1 MLLTSPGRFVVRN
14 AGEDDGPRLLELMGG
29 STDANGVRWSVEP
42 GLDPFAALRAESDG
56 WTVAL
61 AEDDAGRVLG
71 FVSVASRA
79 VFVGGVPRRTCYVT
93 NLKVLPEHRGR
104 GIGDALC
111 WQALELCRSAG
122 GDAVPILMVI
132 RCGNPKMRGRI
143 GGPRGLPSLT
153 KFANVEIHSVPVRR
167 AARIPVERG
176 LDVHPARPEDIEEM
190 AALSTRVACGR
201 QFALGFDATS
211 LARWIEEAPGLT
223 LADYTIARLHGRIV
237 GWIGWWDEAAVRVV
251 RIAGFTTAGA
261 VRWVI
266 QDSVARL
273 MGVQRPVG
281 VGETVGCVRAVHT
294 FVPGDRPHVLRTLIA
309 EGARRRVHDCSWLK
323 IALDKRDPL
332 ASALRGLRT
341 RVAAFDAHLTSPSG
355 SYDPWP
361 LDDRPLHVEAAL
373 I

>member
-1 MLLTSPGRFVVRN
+1 MFTTSGRFVVRN
-14 AGEDDGPRLLELMGG
+14 ASEGDGPRLLELMGG
-29 STDANGVRWSVEP
+29 STDANGVRWRIEP
-42 GLDPFAALRAESDG
+42 GQDPFAALRAESDG

-61 AEDDAGRVLG
+61 AEDDRGRVLG
-71 FVSVASRA
+71 FVSVASRT
-79 VFVGGVPRRTCYVT
+79 VFVGGCQRRTCYVT
-93 NLKVLPEHRGR
+93 NLKVLPEHRGH

-122 GDAVPILMVI
+122 GAAVPILMVI
-132 RCGNPKMRGRI
+132 RSGNPKMRGRI
-143 GGPRGLPSLT
+143 TGPRGLPSLT

-167 AARIPVERG
+167 AAEIPVEHG
-176 LDVHPARPEDIEEM
+176 LDVRPASAEDLEEM
-190 AALSTRVACGR
+190 AALSTRVASER
-201 QFALGFDATS
+201 QFACGFDAPG
-211 LARWIEEAPGLT
+211 LARWIEDAPGLT
-223 LADYTIARLHGRIV
+223 LADHTIARSRGRIV

-251 RIAGFTTAGA
+251 RIAGFTPAGA

-281 VGETVGCVRAVHT
+281 VGQTVGCVRAVHAC
-294 FVPGDRPHVLRTLIA
+294 VPGDRPDVLRTLIA

-323 IALDKRDPL
+323 IALDTRDPL

-341 RVAAFDAHLTSPSG
+341 RVSAFDAHLTSPSG
-355 SYDPWP
+355 GYDRPP

-373 I
+373 V